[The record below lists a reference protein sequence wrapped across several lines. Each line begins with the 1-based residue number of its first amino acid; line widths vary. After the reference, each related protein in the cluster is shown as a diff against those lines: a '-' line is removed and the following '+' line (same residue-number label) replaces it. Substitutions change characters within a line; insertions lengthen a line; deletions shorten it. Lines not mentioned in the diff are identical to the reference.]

1 MFRANCGERG
11 SCMLWQHLSSDL
23 IRAFAYRLAV
33 MQPHELHH
41 LQDCDDCSHLW
52 WQLKK
57 RAKCESG
64 ANKTSLDW
72 EQPISAPTEGKSKT
86 SDAA

>member
-1 MFRANCGERG
+1 
-11 SCMLWQHLSSDL
+11 MLWQHLSSDL

-33 MQPHELHH
+33 LLPHELRH